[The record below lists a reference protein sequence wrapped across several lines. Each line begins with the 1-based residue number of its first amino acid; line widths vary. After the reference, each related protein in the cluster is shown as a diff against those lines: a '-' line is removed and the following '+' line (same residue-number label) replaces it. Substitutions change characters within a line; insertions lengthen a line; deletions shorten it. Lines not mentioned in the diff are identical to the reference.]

1 MPFFMYFI
9 PSCWVAS
16 YPARWVDSYPF
27 AGYDCTYSLGTTLP
41 IRWVQTQS
49 TNKRKDYSNVG
60 STLYP
65 LMRKGRP

>member
-27 AGYDCTYSLGTTLP
+27 VGYDRTSSLGTTLP
-41 IRWVQTQS
+41 IRWVQP
-49 TNKRKDYSNVG
+49 YPFVG
-60 STLYP
+60 YKTDHEQAQ
-65 LMRKGRP
+65 